1 MHQGQHKRSAFTAFL
16 LAIGVVFGN
25 IATSPLF
32 VMKTILRYN
41 GGLSSVSEDMV
52 LGVVSLIIWTLT
64 ILATIKYV
72 LLVMRADNGGEGGI
86 FALYFLVRILCG
98 FTVHPLPQLILGE
111 QGKYI

>member
-1 MHQGQHKRSAFTAFL
+1 MTHSKRSRSGLASFL

-25 IATSPLF
+25 IASSPLF

-41 GGLSSVSEDMV
+41 GGLSSISEDVV

-64 ILATIKYV
+64 ILATIKYI

-86 FALYFLVRILCG
+86 FALFFMVRKKATG
-98 FTVHPLPQLILGE
+98 
-111 QGKYI
+111 